1 MNWNK
6 PIEAKLKEPGW
17 KPDPDIAQGVFLG
30 DAEANRYN
38 YLPIPIDQQN
48 KGYNLTD
55 YYPILLGGGV
65 LILLIF
71 LFKR

>member
-6 PIEAKLKEPGW
+6 PIEAKLKGPDFV
-17 KPDPDIAQGVFLG
+17 PDPDMVQATILG

>member
-1 MNWNK
+1 MSK
-6 PIEAKLKEPGW
+6 QETLW
-17 KPDPDIAQGVFLG
+17 KPGDVADPNGANAIVLG

-55 YYPILLGGGV
+55 YYPVLIGGGI

-71 LFKR
+71 LFKK